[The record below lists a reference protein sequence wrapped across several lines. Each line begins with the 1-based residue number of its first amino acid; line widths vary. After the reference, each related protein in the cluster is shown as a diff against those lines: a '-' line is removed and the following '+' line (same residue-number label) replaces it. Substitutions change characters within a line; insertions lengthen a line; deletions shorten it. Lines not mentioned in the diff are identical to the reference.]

1 MPESGISWNNK
12 REDKNMLDLNEI
24 RQRIDEIDT
33 NIVELF
39 EDRLTVCKEVAQF
52 KIDNNKNVL
61 DKERELQKIQ
71 KVKSQAKN
79 PFNEQAI
86 EELFTQ
92 IMAISRKLQYQ
103 ILSDNNK
110 GQKIPFE
117 KVEKHTLFSK
127 ELRVVYQGVPGAY
140 SQQAMFNYFGK
151 DVANFNVATFRDAM
165 EAIRDGK
172 ADYAVLPIENTTA
185 GIVNDV
191 YDLLMEFDNYII
203 DQTDVTV
210 RHALLGLPDA
220 EISDIRIVYSHPQ
233 GLMQCSEYL
242 EEHKEWQQIA
252 QANTAG
258 SAKKVI
264 EENLKH
270 QAAIAS
276 VNAAKEYGL
285 KVLEEDINR
294 NTSNTTRFII
304 IGRQPVYTEESGK
317 ICVCFEL
324 PHASGTLYNMLSHF
338 IFNGKNMTKIES
350 RPLPNRSWEYRFYVE
365 FEGRLDESGTQ
376 NAIRGIMEETKV
388 VKILG
393 NY

>member
-1 MPESGISWNNK
+1 
-12 REDKNMLDLNEI
+12 MLDLNEI
-24 RQRIDEIDT
+24 RQRIDEIDS

-103 ILSDNNK
+103 ILSDNNQ

-117 KVEKHTLFSK
+117 KVEKQTLFSK

-151 DVANFNVATFRDAM
+151 DIANFNVATFRDAM

-294 NTSNTTRFII
+294 NTNNTTRFII

-365 FEGRLDESGTQ
+365 FEGRLDEPGTQ